1 MSSRPVR
8 NDDPQPKEPEAFVDT
23 IGELNDTTPHS
34 GFISPVFGDI
44 AAKMKLAI
52 DQEVQRLL
60 AMGIPIIVHRGNGI
74 EELYSLPED

>member
-1 MSSRPVR
+1 MIA
-8 NDDPQPKEPEAFVDT
+8 DAADGDT
-23 IGELNDTTPHS
+23 DHS

-52 DQEVQRLL
+52 DQEAQRLL
-60 AMGIPIIVHRGNGI
+60 AMGVPIIVDRGNGI